1 MRYHNIQGMRLA
13 RVLALEAIYR
23 WDLLDEDPEKALED
37 AIAREKPPEKIQEL
51 AKKIVKSVVDNR
63 DFIDGLI
70 SEFSIN
76 WPLKRM
82 PIIDR
87 SILRIAIGEMI
98 ANPDVGKNVVI
109 DEAVELA
116 KSYSTDEAR
125 AFINGL
131 LDGIADKLIDEE
143 K

>member
-1 MRYHNIQGMRLA
+1 MKYHNIQGMRLA

-23 WDLLDEDPEKALED
+23 WDLLDDDPEKALED

-51 AKKIVKSVVDNR
+51 ARKIVKSVVDNR

-116 KSYSTDEAR
+116 KTYSTDEAR

>member
-1 MRYHNIQGMRLA
+1 MRYHNIQGIRLA

-23 WDLLDEDPEKALED
+23 WDLLDDDPEKALED

-51 AKKIVKSVVDNR
+51 ARKIVKSVVDNR

-116 KSYSTDEAR
+116 KTYSTDEAR

-131 LDGIADKLIDEE
+131 LDRIADKLIDEE

>member
-51 AKKIVKSVVDNR
+51 ARKIVKSVVDNR

-116 KSYSTDEAR
+116 KTYSTDEAR

-131 LDGIADKLIDEE
+131 LDRIADKLIDEE